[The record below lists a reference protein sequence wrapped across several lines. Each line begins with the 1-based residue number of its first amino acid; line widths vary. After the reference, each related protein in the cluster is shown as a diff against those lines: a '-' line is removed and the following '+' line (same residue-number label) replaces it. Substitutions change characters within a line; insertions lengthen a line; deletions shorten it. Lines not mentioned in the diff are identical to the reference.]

1 MITKGDK
8 IVFGII
14 GLLVML
20 LFVFWKD
27 IESLP
32 GSKTKVEK
40 VKKDKKDNKDK
51 KIGEKGKEDNGANIV
66 SKVLILEKW
75 DLPSDLKEVS
85 GITYIDDQRFACIQD
100 EEGKIFIFNRA
111 SNKIENEI
119 PFAETGDYEG
129 IAVKNNMAYVIRAD
143 GRLFE
148 VDMDAEKNSVKEYKT
163 SLTVEQNV
171 EGLCFDKNN
180 NRLLLA
186 IKDDEPGEPGYKG
199 IYAFDLAKKA
209 FIKEPVFKIDL
220 KNGVLNTAGGKKN
233 KTFMPSAIGINA
245 TTNEIF
251 ITDGPKAML
260 LIMDNAGTIKKLY
273 QLSKD
278 FAQPEGITFSPQGEI
293 FISNEGTK
301 QSGNILKVEIEK

>member
-14 GLLVML
+14 TFIVIL

-27 IESLP
+27 VKSLS
-32 GSKTKVEK
+32 GNKTEVEK
-40 VKKDKKDNKDK
+40 VSNDNKGK
-51 KIGEKGKEDNGANIV
+51 QSSKKGKEDSDNIT
-66 SKVLILEKW
+66 SEVLITQKW
-75 DLPSDLKEVS
+75 ELPSDLKEVS

-100 EEGKIFIFNRA
+100 EDGKIFIYNRA

-119 PFAETGDYEG
+119 PFGVMGDYED
-129 IAVKNNMAYVIRAD
+129 IAVKDNMAYVVRAD

-148 VDMDAEKNSVKEYKT
+148 VDMNSGKNSVKEYKT
-163 SLTVEQNV
+163 FLTVEHDV
-171 EGLCFDKNN
+171 EGLCYDKNN

-186 IKDDEPGEPGYKG
+186 IKDDEPGKPDYKG

-220 KNGVLNTAGGKKN
+220 KNEVFYSVRKKN
-233 KTFMPSAIGINA
+233 KTLMPSAIGINA
-245 TTNEIF
+245 KTNEIF

-260 LIMDNAGTIKKLY
+260 LILDNSGNIKKLY
-273 QLSKD
+273 RLGKD

-301 QSGNILKVEIEK
+301 QPGNILKVEIKNDL

>member
-14 GLLVML
+14 TFIVIL

-27 IESLP
+27 VKSLS
-32 GSKTKVEK
+32 GNKTEVEK
-40 VKKDKKDNKDK
+40 VSNDNKGK
-51 KIGEKGKEDNGANIV
+51 QSSKKGKEDSDNIT
-66 SKVLILEKW
+66 SEVLITQKW
-75 DLPSDLKEVS
+75 ELPSDLKEVS

-100 EEGKIFIFNRA
+100 EKGKIFIYNRA

-119 PFAETGDYEG
+119 PFGVMGDYED
-129 IAVKNNMAYVIRAD
+129 IAVKDNMAYVVRAD

-148 VDMDAEKNSVKEYKT
+148 VDMNSGKNSVKEYKT
-163 SLTVEQNV
+163 FLTVEHDV
-171 EGLCFDKNN
+171 EGLCYDKNN

-186 IKDDEPGEPGYKG
+186 IKDDEPGKPDYKG

-220 KNGVLNTAGGKKN
+220 KNEVFYTVGKKN
-233 KTFMPSAIGINA
+233 KTLMPSAIGINA
-245 TTNEIF
+245 KTNEIF
-251 ITDGPKAML
+251 ITDGSKAML
-260 LIMDNAGTIKKLY
+260 LILDSSGIIKKLY
-273 QLSKD
+273 QLGKD

-301 QSGNILKVEIEK
+301 QPGNILKVEIKK